1 MDFEFDMQAISTKL
15 IDVLIEYGPK
25 VILAV
30 LTLLIGLRVINALV
44 KVSLKG
50 IAKSSTDPTLQ
61 SFIGSLL
68 TWVLKIMLFISVA
81 SMIGI
86 QTTSFVA
93 VLGAAG
99 LAIGLALQGT
109 LANFA
114 GGVLCLLFKP
124 YKIGDLISAQG
135 ELGVVK
141 EIQIFTTVLLSP
153 ENKTIIVPNGSMM
166 NGNIINISN
175 EGKIRVDLTIGI
187 SYDSDIKKAKKVLLG
202 VMEADSRILKDPAAF
217 VGVSELAD
225 SAINL
230 AVRPWCNPA
239 DYWGVHFDTLENCK
253 IALDEASVTIPFP
266 QMDVHVKELTK

>member
-1 MDFEFDMQAISTKL
+1 MNFDFDIKTVSNKL
-15 IDVLIEYGPK
+15 IEISLEYGPK
-25 VILAV
+25 LILAII
-30 LTLLIGLRVINALV
+30 TLIIGLRIVNLLV
-44 KVSLKG
+44 KLALKG
-50 IAKSSTDPTLQ
+50 ISKSSTDQTLQ
-61 SFIGSLL
+61 QFIGNLL
-68 TWVLKIMLFISVA
+68 FWVLKIMLFISVA

-153 ENKTIIVPNGSMM
+153 ENKTIIVPNGAMM
-166 NGNIINISN
+166 NGNITNFTN

-187 SYDSDIKKAKKVLLG
+187 AYDADIKKAKTILLETMNKDPR
-202 VMEADSRILKDPAAF
+202 VLKDPQAF

-225 SAINL
+225 SSINL
-230 AVRPWCNPA
+230 AVRPFCNPS
-239 DYWGVHFDTLENCK
+239 DYWGVYFDTLENCK
-253 IALDEASVTIPFP
+253 LALDEANVTIPFP
-266 QMDVHVKELTK
+266 QMDLHVKEMVK

>member
-1 MDFEFDMQAISTKL
+1 MDFNFDMQAVSAKI
-15 IDVLIEYGPK
+15 VNGVVEYGPK
-25 VILAV
+25 VVLAV
-30 LTLLIGLRVINALV
+30 FTLLIGLRIINALV
-44 KVSLKG
+44 KLSLKG
-50 IAKSSTDPTLQ
+50 ISKSSTDETLQ
-61 SFIGSLL
+61 SFVGSLL

-141 EIQIFTTVLLSP
+141 EIQIFTTTLLSP
-153 ENKTIIVPNGSMM
+153 ENKTIIVPNGAMM
-166 NGNIINISN
+166 NGNITNITN

-187 SYDSDIKKAKKVLLG
+187 SYDADIKKAKDILLKTM
-202 VMEADSRILKDPAAF
+202 VADERVLKDPAPF

-230 AVRPWCNPA
+230 AVRPWCDPVH
-239 DYWGVHFDTLENCK
+239 YWDVYFDMLENCK
-253 IALDEASVTIPFP
+253 IALDEAGVTIPFP
-266 QMDVHVKELTK
+266 QMDLHVKEMVK

>member
-1 MDFEFDMQAISTKL
+1 MNFDIDVNEISTKL
-15 IDVLIEYGPK
+15 IEVIIEYGPK
-25 VILAV
+25 VVLAV
-30 LTLLIGLRVINALV
+30 ITLFVGLRVINGLV
-44 KVSLKG
+44 KLALKG
-50 IAKSSTDPTLQ
+50 IAKSSTDATLQ

-68 TWVLKIMLFISVA
+68 TWTLKIMLFISVA

-99 LAIGLALQGT
+99 LAVGLALQGT

-114 GGVLCLLFKP
+114 GGILCLLFKP

-141 EIQIFTTVLLSP
+141 EIQIFTTTLLSP
-153 ENKTIIVPNGSMM
+153 ENKTIIVPNGAMM
-166 NGNIINISN
+166 NGNITNISN
-175 EGKIRVDLTIGI
+175 AGKIRVDLTIGI
-187 SYDSDIKKAKKVLLG
+187 SYDSDIKKAKEILLG
-202 VMEADSRILKDPAAF
+202 VMAADERVLKDPEAF

-230 AVRPWCNPA
+230 AVRPWCDPVN
-239 DYWGVHFDTLENCK
+239 YWGVYFDTLENCK
-253 IALDEASVTIPFP
+253 IALDEAGVTIPFP
-266 QMDVHVKELTK
+266 QMDLHVKEMVK

>member
-1 MDFEFDMQAISTKL
+1 MNFDVQELSSKL
-15 IDVLIEYGPK
+15 LDVIIETGPK
-25 VILAV
+25 VALAV
-30 LTLLIGLRVINALV
+30 LTLLIGLRVVNILV
-44 KVSLKG
+44 KLALKG
-50 IAKSSTDPTLQ
+50 IAKSSTDQTLQ

-81 SMIGI
+81 SMIGV

-99 LAIGLALQGT
+99 LAVGLALQGT

-141 EIQIFTTVLLSP
+141 EIQIFTTILLSP
-153 ENKTIIVPNGSMM
+153 ENKTIIVPNGAMM
-166 NGNIINISN
+166 NGNIINITN
-175 EGKIRVDLTIGI
+175 EGKIRVDLSIGI
-187 SYDSDIKKAKKVLLG
+187 SYDADIKKAKEVLSG
-202 VMEADSRILKDPAAF
+202 VMSKDTRILKDPAAF

-225 SAINL
+225 SSINL
-230 AVRPWCNPA
+230 AVRPWCEPVH
-239 DYWGVHFDTLENCK
+239 YWDVYFETLENCK
-253 IALDEASVTIPFP
+253 VALDEAQVSIPFP
-266 QMDVHVKELTK
+266 QMDVHVKEVAK

>member
-1 MDFEFDMQAISTKL
+1 
-15 IDVLIEYGPK
+15 
-25 VILAV
+25 
-30 LTLLIGLRVINALV
+30 
-44 KVSLKG
+44 
-50 IAKSSTDPTLQ
+50 
-61 SFIGSLL
+61 
-68 TWVLKIMLFISVA
+68 MLFISVA

-166 NGNIINISN
+166 NGNIINITN
-175 EGKIRVDLTIGI
+175 EGKIRVDLIIGI
-187 SYDSDIKKAKKVLLG
+187 SYDSDIKKAKKILLD
-202 VMEADSRILKDPAAF
+202 VMAADSRILKDPAAF
-217 VGVSELAD
+217 VGVKELGD
-225 SAINL
+225 SAINS
-230 AVRPWCNPA
+230 AVRPWCDPVH
-239 DYWGVHFDTLENCK
+239 YWDVHFDIL
-253 IALDEASVTIPFP
+253 
-266 QMDVHVKELTK
+266 